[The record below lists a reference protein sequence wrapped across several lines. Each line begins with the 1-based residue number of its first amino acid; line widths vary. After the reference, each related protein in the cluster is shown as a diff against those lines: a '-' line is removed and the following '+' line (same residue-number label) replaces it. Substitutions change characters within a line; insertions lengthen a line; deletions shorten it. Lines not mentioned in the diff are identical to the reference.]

1 MKSISYKQSRK
12 NSARRWRKAKVRRAR
27 ARGGRAGSKPV
38 FGPGRIHLEIG
49 DRIGAM
55 SFGGIGVMR
64 RLVSRLGL
72 VREIDRRLHLLKR
85 HLPYRE
91 SDHVLNIAYNILCG
105 STRLE
110 DLNGLR
116 NNVPYL
122 DALDAEMIPSPTA
135 AGDFMRR
142 FEQEDVV
149 ELMEALGAV
158 RPQLWKGRGREL
170 LGPVAYVD
178 VDGTVAPTQGE
189 KKAGMDMSYKGVWG
203 YHPLIISLANTGEV
217 LSLVNRPGNVPS
229 HTGAAEWIGRS
240 IDLVAPHV
248 ERVCVRGDTHF
259 SLTAHFDEWSEK
271 ADFIFGY
278 RSCPVLEAAVSVLDE
293 ESWQP
298 LKRRPRWTS
307 RSGQT
312 RAKRPNE
319 KDRIVEERGYTN
331 LRLNCEHITEFEYRP
346 GKCRKKYRMVVVR
359 KNISKMKGD
368 NTLFDETRYHYYITT
383 RTDVSAA
390 ELVRLANQRGDQE
403 NLIAQLK
410 SGVDAMRVPLY
421 DLVSN
426 WAYMV
431 IATLAWNLKSWF
443 ALMMHRKADR
453 RRYVAMEFR
462 TFIREMILIPCQVIR
477 RARRTTLRIIGW
489 QPSVDRLFSVWG
501 AIERTGFG

>member
-12 NSARRWRKAKVRRAR
+12 NSARRGRKAKVRRAR

-298 LKRRPRWTS
+298 LKAAPALDVPVRADACQAPERERPDRGGAWVHELEAELRAHHRVRVPSGEVPQEVPDGRGQKEHQQDEGRQHPVRRDPLSLLHHHAHR
-307 RSGQT
+307 R
-312 RAKRPNE
+312 
-319 KDRIVEERGYTN
+319 ERG
-331 LRLNCEHITEFEYRP
+331 R
-346 GKCRKKYRMVVVR
+346 
-359 KNISKMKGD
+359 
-368 NTLFDETRYHYYITT
+368 TR
-383 RTDVSAA
+383 SAG
-390 ELVRLANQRGDQE
+390 Q
-403 NLIAQLK
+403 
-410 SGVDAMRVPLY
+410 P
-421 DLVSN
+421 
-426 WAYMV
+426 
-431 IATLAWNLKSWF
+431 
-443 ALMMHRKADR
+443 
-453 RRYVAMEFR
+453 
-462 TFIREMILIPCQVIR
+462 
-477 RARRTTLRIIGW
+477 AR
-489 QPSVDRLFSVWG
+489 
-501 AIERTGFG
+501 